1 MLDKPASTKPVVI
14 CSWCPDATL
23 KTFEAN
29 AAGLK
34 VTHTICSACQA
45 KFFPETMEPQ

>member
-1 MLDKPASTKPVVI
+1 MPDDRKPVVI

-29 AAGLK
+29 AANAK
-34 VTHTICSACQA
+34 VTHTICDACRA
-45 KFFPETMEPQ
+45 KYFPETLDP